1 MKLKKV
7 ITNNELYNKMQEA
20 INLLCGT
27 VKTTLGPTGNNIII
41 DHSTFSPF
49 ITNDGVTI
57 AKNIESDDP
66 VINTILELA
75 KEASIKTDE
84 IVGDGTTTTLVL
96 LEEIFNQGLKLIKN
110 GKKPILLKNEINET
124 LKKLITLIKEK
135 SRKPLKNDLLKI
147 ATISAND
154 NEIGK
159 IISTV
164 YSKIN
169 NKNAIKL
176 IESENL
182 ESAYTF
188 YKGYSFET
196 NLASSYY
203 FNKQK
208 EIILNQPHILL
219 VDNYIDNPEEISLI
233 INYII
238 EEKKDLIIIANEYS
252 DLFINYIMSLYLDND
267 TNIYLLTTPEYGKRQ
282 KIFLT
287 DISIISNCEILNNF
301 NNLHFNHLG
310 KTNSIEIN
318 KEKTIFNFHLD
329 SKIKNYMKIIKN
341 NINSIKDD
349 FEKEFNQKRLSMFK
363 FGLAEIKIGGNTKTE
378 IREKHMRFQDAL
390 CAIEVASNGI
400 IPGAGITFLQI
411 SNEYQTITDADI
423 IIKKALEK
431 PFFQI
436 LQNAGIN
443 EFEIHEQ
450 IKKSNFQKLYNI
462 NTNTYEDIK
471 TTSVLDPTE
480 VIINSLSNACSIAG
494 MLLTTSSLIINE
506 HQNNLNMQNEYNEL

>member
-7 ITNNELYNKMQEA
+7 ITNKELQDKMQEA
-20 INLLCGT
+20 INLLCDT
-27 VKTTLGPTGNNIII
+27 VKTTLGPTGNNIIV
-41 DHSTFSPF
+41 DHSTFTPF

-96 LEEIFNQGLKLIKN
+96 LEEIFNQGLELIKN

-124 LKKLITLIKEK
+124 LKKLIRLIKLK
-135 SRKPLKNDLLKI
+135 SKSPTKNDLLKI
-147 ATISAND
+147 ARISAND
-154 NEIGK
+154 KEIGK
-159 IISTV
+159 IISNT
-164 YSKIN
+164 YSKVK

-176 IESENL
+176 IENENL
-182 ESAYTF
+182 ESTYTF
-188 YKGYSFET
+188 YKGYSFDT
-196 NLASSYY
+196 NLASTYY

-208 EIILNQPHILL
+208 EIVLNQPHILL

-267 TNIYLLTTPEYGKRQ
+267 TNIYLLTNPEYGEKQ

-287 DISIISNCEILNNF
+287 DISIISNCEILYDL
-301 NNLHFNHLG
+301 NNLNFVHLG
-310 KTNSIEIN
+310 KINSIKIN
-318 KEKTIFNFHLD
+318 NEKTIFHFSTNP
-329 SKIKNYMKIIKN
+329 KIKNYIKD
-341 NINSIKDD
+341 IKNSIKSLKDT
-349 FEKEFNQKRLSMFK
+349 FEKDFYQKRLSMFN
-363 FGLAEIKIGGNTKTE
+363 FGLAEIKVGGTTKTE
-378 IREKHMRFQDAL
+378 IREKIMRFQDAL
-390 CAIEVASNGI
+390 CAIEIANKGI
-400 IPGAGITFLQI
+400 VPGAGITFLQI
-411 SNEYQTITDADI
+411 SNEYQTVTDADI

-436 LQNAGIN
+436 LQNADIN
-443 EFEIHEQ
+443 EFEIYEQ
-450 IKKSNFQKLYNI
+450 IKNSNFQKLYNI
-462 NTNTYEDIK
+462 NTNTYEEIK
-471 TTSVLDPTE
+471 ITSVLDPTE

-506 HQNNLNMQNEYNEL
+506 YPNNLNKQNEYNEL